1 MQGGDGKFPWG
12 NVWGEDHDKGPD
24 KGAVVPWHPR
34 MKPKSVTLKPFKA
47 SRKKCMEKKYISAFF
62 ISLVQ

>member
-12 NVWGEDHDKGPD
+12 NFWGEDHDKGPD

-34 MKPKSVTLKPFKA
+34 MKPKSDTLKPFKV
-47 SRKKCMEKKYISAFF
+47 RTKKKIYGKK
-62 ISLVQ
+62 